1 MFSKISQ
8 KKDLINFIKKKK
20 LKKIFVISGK
30 NSFYKSEAYKIFN
43 TKIANKKFQF
53 YFKKSYLPVIGELTV
68 IVKLLHRFKP
78 DLIVAIGGGA
88 VLDYAKIAHIAN
100 KGELGK
106 LKSNILKFRL
116 IGSSKNCPLLAI
128 PTTAGSGAEVTSG
141 AVIYINKKKFS
152 VDNNLLIPS
161 FFLLIPDFIIKNPY
175 KIKSSSA
182 FDVISQAIESMIST
196 KSNKTSIYYAKKSL
210 KLSYKNYL
218 SFLKSPTKKNCS
230 NMLLAANFS
239 GKAINI
245 SKTTAPHAL
254 SYPFSYNFNIPHGH
268 AVSLTLEK
276 FLEFNYVN
284 LKKSKDASDLKK
296 KYQIIFRIL
305 KVRNISE
312 LKNKII
318 FIKKAMKLNSN
329 LKSMKI
335 NINKNLNKI
344 MSGINF
350 HRLKNNPVKVYKQDI
365 KKILLD
371 IK

>member
-1 MFSKISQ
+1 MFPKISQ

-30 NSFYKSEAYKIFN
+30 NSFYKSGAYKIIN

-53 YFKKSYLPVIGELTV
+53 YFKKSYLPVIWELKV
-68 IVKLLHRFKP
+68 IIKLLHRFKP

-100 KGELGK
+100 QGRLGK
-106 LKSNILKFRL
+106 LKSNILKFRS
-116 IGSSKNCPLLAI
+116 IGRNKKYPLLAI

-141 AVIYINKKKFS
+141 AVIYVNKKKYS
-152 VDNNLLIPS
+152 VENNLLIPS
-161 FFLLIPDFIIKNPY
+161 SFLLIPDFVIKNPF

-182 FDVISQAIESMIST
+182 FDTISQAIESMISL

-210 KLSYKNYL
+210 QLSYKNYL
-218 SFLKSPTKKNCS
+218 SFLKIPTKKNCS
-230 NMLLAANFS
+230 NMLLASSFS

-254 SYPFSYNFNIPHGH
+254 SYPFSYYFNLSHGH

-276 FLEFNYVN
+276 FLEFNYIN
-284 LKKSKDASDLKK
+284 LKKSNDASDIKK
-296 KYQIIFRIL
+296 KYKIIFRIL
-305 KVRNISE
+305 RVRNIRE

-318 FIKKAMKLNSN
+318 FIKKSMKLNSN
-329 LKSMKI
+329 LKSMGI
-335 NINKNLNKI
+335 NINKDLNKI

-350 HRLKNNPVKVYKQDI
+350 LRLKNNPVKVHKQDI
-365 KKILLD
+365 KNILLD